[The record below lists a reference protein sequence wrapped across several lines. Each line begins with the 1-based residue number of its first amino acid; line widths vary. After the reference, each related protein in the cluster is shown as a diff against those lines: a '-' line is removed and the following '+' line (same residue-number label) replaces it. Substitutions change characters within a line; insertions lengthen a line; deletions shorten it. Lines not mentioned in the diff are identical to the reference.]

1 MPFSSRW
8 RRDAETKPN
17 NPFAIPALALGV
29 DTCKRKTIDVTI
41 RAMKRVYSLAFVSIL
56 VAVPG
61 LAQVKGPVAAALTP
75 EQVKSSESLASKFD
89 ESAAREQARL
99 DTFANRPLGAVIQR
113 SFNVFTNYL
122 VMAAEMMPESSY
134 AFRPTPELRTFGEQI
149 NHATGA
155 HYSFCNQAG
164 LPPGVQKQTAPSLG
178 AITSK
183 PAIVAAL
190 KESIAYCGRVLT
202 AASEAWLMETAP
214 GLGGSSSG
222 LIRGMRAHAFIYN
235 AVHSAEDYG
244 TITTYLRMQGVVP
257 PSTALHPPAL
267 KK

>member
-1 MPFSSRW
+1 MTRICCLAFMVILVSR
-8 RRDAETKPN
+8 
-17 NPFAIPALALGV
+17 PALAQ
-29 DTCKRKTIDVTI
+29 
-41 RAMKRVYSLAFVSIL
+41 MM
-56 VAVPG
+56 
-61 LAQVKGPVAAALTP
+61 GPVAPALTT
-75 EQVKSSESLASKFD
+75 EQIKASESLAPKFD
-89 ESAAREQARL
+89 QSAARETMRL
-99 DTFANRPLGAVIQR
+99 ETFADRPLGAIIQR

-134 AFRPTPELRTFGEQI
+134 GFRPTPELRTFGQQI

-155 HYSFCNQAG
+155 HYSFCSQAG
-164 LPPGVQKQTAPSLG
+164 LPPGIQKQTAPTLT
-178 AITSK
+178 AVTTK

-190 KESIAYCGRVLT
+190 KESIAYCDRVLA
-202 AASEAWLMETAP
+202 AASEAWLMEIAP

-244 TITTYLRMQGVVP
+244 TITTYMRMQGVVP
-257 PSTALHPPAL
+257 PSTALHPP